1 MYNKNAITFLIL
13 ISYLAQSTEPLTTP
27 PAGVSLQQ
35 LDNGINVLLIENH
48 GLPMVGINTVVKV
61 GSAYETFTSSGMSH
75 MLEHLLFNGTSQ
87 WSQKE
92 MYDLTDKIGG
102 YNNANTGEY
111 YTNYMMVTPFE
122 NIKQGMEIQSGML
135 FDSTIPKEKFDK
147 EKGIVLEEIAKT
159 LANPRDKAARLV
171 RQQLF
176 AGHAISLPTL
186 GTYETIKNM
195 NHEDVVSFYKN
206 NYVPNNME
214 ISVIGNFDTDEML
227 VLLNEIYG
235 HAKPN
240 NVTRPAI
247 KGWATGFE
255 PPAARKGN
263 DVIYSFT
270 KKKDITIHNFYPFN
284 NSSDTFDSLLS
295 DTLDKNKDEIETQ
308 LKNTYKEVKS
318 IAFDLHS
325 FPVGHFIQADVII
338 ENDKNLDAI
347 NKRFQQLLTEQKF
360 FLPAGHIKSE
370 AIKTKTD
377 FLKQIEKPHMFG
389 IYNADLIAQHGL
401 GAIIKQFSGDEFFD
415 AGKKLNQFKLNP
427 QPLIIVDYPTVKKRE
442 SKVKQNK
449 ATLLATNKNSATII
463 VKQNELSELLAI
475 HYLFKHKD
483 KFENKYGKDAAKIWH
498 DLFGKKMKSSEVQ
511 KYVAD
516 YGLKFKVNDNPYFPM
531 DDIYLSPLFGY
542 IRVEGLASD
551 SQAVIDFLNKQMLSF
566 KPTKQDFETALKKSQ
581 SGKSQQ
587 QKNKSKELFNK
598 HYNKILFGK
607 ADEKPND
614 KELNY
619 ENFIAFGEHY
629 FSPSNLVI
637 SVVSKHPAKDIKP
650 YFADFTKDNDQP
662 FSGLAQTKEFVK
674 NDKAIN
680 VNESI
685 GGEQAQTFY
694 GFIKGID
701 KNDEA
706 ALTVLSLMLKSDIAF
721 NIREKQG
728 LAYRISSGV
737 NIKGNKALFYIDVPT
752 QPKNVEKLSQQFAG
766 LFTPDFAD
774 KITQDELDKTVNKYL
789 GRMMFR
795 RLSSINQA
803 YYLAHSLYFDDSIET
818 DKQRLDALKSVKPAD
833 VKAVAKKYL
842 IAQNPISIII
852 N

>member
-1 MYNKNAITFLIL
+1 MHTKIILTFFFL
-13 ISYLAQSTEPLTTP
+13 SQYAYAASTIDIP
-27 PAGVSLQQ
+27 PQGVSLHQ
-35 LDNGINVLLIENH
+35 LDNGINVLLIENP

-61 GSAYETFTSSGMSH
+61 GSAYETFASSGMSH

-87 WSQKE
+87 LSQKE

-111 YTNYMMVTPFE
+111 YTNFMMVTPFE
-122 NIKQGMEIQSGML
+122 NIKQGMEIQAGMI
-135 FDSTIPKEKFDK
+135 FDSTLPKEKFDK

-171 RQQLF
+171 RQQLY

-195 NHEDVVSFYKN
+195 TRDDVLSFYKN

-214 ISVIGNFDTDEML
+214 ISVVGHFDTDEML
-227 VLLNEIYG
+227 GLLNEIYG
-235 HAKPN
+235 HAKPG
-240 NVTRPAI
+240 NVIRPAI

-255 PPAARKGN
+255 PPVARKSNG
-263 DVIYSFT
+263 VIYSFT
-270 KKKDITIHNFYPFN
+270 NKKNMTIHNFYPFN
-284 NSSDTFDSLLS
+284 NSSDAFESLLS
-295 DTLDKNKDEIETQ
+295 DALDKNKDEIESQ

-325 FPVGHFIQADVII
+325 FPVGHYIQADITI
-338 ENDKNLDAI
+338 DNDKNLGVI
-347 NKRFQQLLTEQKF
+347 NKRFMQLLAEQKL

-389 IYNADLIAQHGL
+389 IYNADLIAQQGL

-415 AGKKLNQFKLNP
+415 AGKKLNQFKLN
-427 QPLIIVDYPTVKKRE
+427 QEPLIIVDYPTTKKRE
-442 SKVKQNK
+442 NKTTQNK
-449 ATLLATNKNSATII
+449 AILLPSTKNSASII

-483 KFENKYGKDAAKIWH
+483 KFEKKYGKDAAKIWH
-498 DLFGKKMKSSEVQ
+498 DLFGKKMKSPEVQ
-511 KYVAD
+511 KYMAD

-531 DDIYLSPLFGY
+531 DDIYLSPSFGY

-551 SQAVIDFLNKQMLSF
+551 SQAVIDFLSKQMLNF
-566 KPTKQDFETALKKSQ
+566 KPSKQDFETALKKNQ
-581 SGKSQQ
+581 SGKSHQ
-587 QKNKSKELFNK
+587 QKNKSKELFKK
-598 HYNKILFGK
+598 HYNKVIFGK
-607 ADEKPND
+607 NDEKPND
-614 KELNY
+614 KVLNY
-619 ENFIAFGEHY
+619 ENFIAFGERY
-629 FSPSNLVI
+629 FSPNNLVI
-637 SVVSKHPAKDIKP
+637 SVVSKHSAQDIKS
-650 YFADFTKDNDQP
+650 YFNGFTKDNEQP
-662 FSGLAQTKEFVK
+662 FSGLAQAKRFVK
-674 NDKAIN
+674 NDKAITI
-680 VNESI
+680 NETI

-694 GFIKGID
+694 GFIKDID
-701 KNDEA
+701 QKDEA

-728 LAYRISSGV
+728 LAYRMSSGID
-737 NIKGNKALFYIDVPT
+737 IKGDKALFFVNVPT
-752 QPKNVEKLSQQFAG
+752 QPKNVDKLLEQFAG
-766 LFTPDFAD
+766 LMTAKFAD

-803 YYLAHSLYFDDSIET
+803 YYLAHSLYFDGSIEA
-818 DKQRLDALKSVKPAD
+818 DKQRLEALKNVKLAD

-842 IAQNPISIII
+842 IAQNPIQIII